1 MLLRHIQPYTV
12 RKYNREKYVAEDARE
27 QRGIPEA
34 RLLGAADER
43 YRGGPDNPLTDDELE
58 DKVRACCEGLL
69 DRIQDAVDETSL
81 IVSNKRSFSTP

>member
-1 MLLRHIQPYTV
+1 MPG
-12 RKYNREKYVAEDARE
+12 NREESPKSDC
-27 QRGIPEA
+27 
-34 RLLGAADER
+34 LGAAGER